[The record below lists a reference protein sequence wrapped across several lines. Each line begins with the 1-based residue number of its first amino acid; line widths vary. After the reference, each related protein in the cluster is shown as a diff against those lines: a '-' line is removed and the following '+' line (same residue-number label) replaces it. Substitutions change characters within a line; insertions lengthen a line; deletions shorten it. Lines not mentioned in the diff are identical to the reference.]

1 MRRSGEG
8 EIWETRTADVRQ
20 EDACPISSDSKYSRG
35 EEQYDDCRR
44 SAALSALKF
53 LRAGTGHGKEMFEAR
68 TIAIEAHIPEQ
79 LRHPGRQSTLLVSIV
94 AC

>member
-1 MRRSGEG
+1 MNPALYAIADGAL
-8 EIWETRTADVRQ
+8 TAEVRQ

-79 LRHPGRQSTLLVSIV
+79 LRHARREDTQHGAAR
-94 AC
+94 